1 MSSQY
6 AAQQGGPQNSRQ
18 HPQPPPSPPMD
29 DYKCSLPSISNL
41 LGLADA
47 GSPVSEASPVS
58 RQHSPQLEAGLQ
70 QQRPETTTGSKAE
83 SRPGSGYAKSSH
95 QRGLPPTPPMSTDAS
110 FEGYSSPSN
119 KPVTQVYPNSAP
131 RGYYYETTPPLEAD
145 IQRQVMASNAVPRS
159 TPAPVQAAYPQQQQY
174 AASYVHQPPMGS
186 YYPPMQPTPPPQH
199 QIMNSYYQ
207 RSLPQ
212 TFPPPM
218 TMAAPSA
225 TGANPWQHH
234 HYLNPTGGAAFPQSQ
249 DRYICQTCSKA
260 FSRPSSLRIHS
271 HSHTGEK
278 PFKCPHAGCGKAFS
292 VRSNMKRH
300 ERGCHSFEF
309 NASGSVLRS

>member
-1 MSSQY
+1 
-6 AAQQGGPQNSRQ
+6 
-18 HPQPPPSPPMD
+18 MD

-47 GSPVSEASPVS
+47 GSPVSEASPAS
-58 RQHSPQLEAGLQ
+58 RQHSPQLEGEDPHSGDTDRGSKKLTWDAAGLQ
-70 QQRPETTTGSKAE
+70 TQRPETTSGIKAE
-83 SRPGSGYAKSSH
+83 SRPGSGHAKSSH
-95 QRGLPPTPPMSTDAS
+95 HHGLPPTPPMSTDAS
-110 FEGYSSPSN
+110 FDGYNSPSN
-119 KPVTQVYPNSAP
+119 KHSSHAYPNAAP
-131 RGYYYETTPPLEAD
+131 RGYYETTPPLEAD
-145 IQRQVMASNAVPRS
+145 IQRQMMAPSAVPRS
-159 TPAPVQAAYPQQQQY
+159 TPAPVQAPYPQQQFAAPY
-174 AASYVHQPPMGS
+174 AQQQPPMGT
-186 YYPPMQPTPPPQH
+186 YYPPMQPTQPHQH
-199 QIMNSYYQ
+199 QVMGTYYQ

-212 TFPPPM
+212 SFPPPM
-218 TMAAPSA
+218 TLAPPSA